1 MPVPRFI
8 VVPKYFLFSE
18 KALKNPFTVS
28 STNVKSLRVS
38 TFPKLIFF
46 LKIYCNIIVGMTAL
60 KDCLGPNVLK
70 GRIIIKGNLYEK

>member
-1 MPVPRFI
+1 MSDILKLLPVPRFI

-46 LKIYCNIIVGMTAL
+46 KN
-60 KDCLGPNVLK
+60 
-70 GRIIIKGNLYEK
+70 